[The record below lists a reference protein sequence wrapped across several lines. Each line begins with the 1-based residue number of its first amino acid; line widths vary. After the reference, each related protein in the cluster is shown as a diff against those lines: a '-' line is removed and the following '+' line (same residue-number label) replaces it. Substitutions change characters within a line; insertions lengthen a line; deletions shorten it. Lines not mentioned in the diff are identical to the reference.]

1 MDGGGGDGDD
11 DEECETDERL
21 MMKVK
26 ISGCQGSNPAAT
38 YNPERNSH

>member
-1 MDGGGGDGDD
+1 MVVAVMVMMMKSV
-11 DEECETDERL
+11 RL

-38 YNPERNSH
+38 YNPECNSH